1 MSRICYTAGETLH
14 FHKALGERFQ
24 TGVDTGWQEDRVSL
38 AEVTE
43 YTRTQIPT
51 RESVKEVTSCFI
63 KADKSTEEKERSLE
77 RWGFYSL
84 SQCVWSFSKGNGEA
98 QQGLQSIAPA

>member
-1 MSRICYTAGETLH
+1 
-14 FHKALGERFQ
+14 
-24 TGVDTGWQEDRVSL
+24 L

-77 RWGFYSL
+77 R
-84 SQCVWSFSKGNGEA
+84 
-98 QQGLQSIAPA
+98 